1 MGEGVFVTPMA
12 SKISW
17 ALLFMDNP
25 PKGRSIMVFSKILP
39 YKDRL
44 DNWLKRDLLP
54 KEGFSWEKIEGRY
67 LGDTLNVILLIAS
80 QEFLSINITRLKLKT
95 LVVML
100 TIRWDL
106 VQLVNVANSQRRR
119 DIYGCW
125 ITVEFFDWII

>member
-1 MGEGVFVTPMA
+1 VRE
-12 SKISW
+12 
-17 ALLFMDNP
+17 
-25 PKGRSIMVFSKILP
+25 
-39 YKDRL
+39 Y
-44 DNWLKRDLLP
+44 
-54 KEGFSWEKIEGRY
+54 IEGRY